1 MARECTYILPNGRNC
16 RCPATRNQALCR
28 HHAPKP
34 AVPGPPPL
42 PKSQRYSRI
51 ARWTNLS
58 RNLPRLYAAEIP
70 AEIFNILY
78 CLLEDGFRT
87 ISDREA
93 GRLLRGLLRRLG
105 SVPFPIPDP
114 SGASAPQPEQP
125 REAPPLAPASFADPR
140 TLDPGVYDPA
150 LLDSLLQSLGQRF
163 PEFESARSSLHQTR
177 PPLTQTQPFL
187 THTQPSPH
195 QTRPAMNQTQPS
207 YK

>member
-1 MARECTYILPNGRNC
+1 MTRECSHILPTGRKC
-16 RCPATRNQALCR
+16 RAAATRNQPLCR

-34 AVPGPPPL
+34 AVAGPPPL
-42 PKSQRYSRI
+42 PKRDRYSRI

-58 RNLPRLYAAEIP
+58 RNLPWLAAAEIP
-70 AEIFNILY
+70 SEIFTILY
-78 CLLEDGFRT
+78 SLLQDD

-93 GRLLRGLLRRLG
+93 GRLLRGLLLRLG

-114 SGASAPQPEQP
+114 DAAAPQPEQP
-125 REAPPLAPASFADPR
+125 RLPPSTPSAPFSDSR

-163 PEFESARSSLHQTR
+163 PEFESVRSSLHQTQ
-177 PPLTQTQPFL
+177 PPLTQPQPSL
-187 THTQPSPH
+187 THTRPSPH
-195 QTRPAMNQTQPS
+195 QTRPTMNQTQPS